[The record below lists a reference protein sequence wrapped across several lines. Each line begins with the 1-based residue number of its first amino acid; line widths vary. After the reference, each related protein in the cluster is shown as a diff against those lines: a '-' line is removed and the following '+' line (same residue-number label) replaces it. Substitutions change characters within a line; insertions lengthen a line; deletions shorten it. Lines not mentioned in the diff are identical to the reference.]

1 MSELTHIP
9 VAVVGIGC
17 RFPGADD
24 HHAFWRNVLEG
35 RTAFAPVPKDRW
47 DHRAFFSASQREV
60 DKTWALQG
68 AFIDDVRSFAALH
81 YGIPPRRIEVMDPQH
96 RLLIEATRIAMQDA
110 GYELR
115 SFDRS
120 RTGVFTGLTVAEFK
134 NLALA
139 RIGAM
144 QLASGEF
151 GPAAGSKELRAIL
164 MEMARNVVPLR
175 AFSIP
180 GSLTNMAAASIA
192 QTFDFGGPAYSID
205 AACAAG
211 AVSIYDAI
219 IHLRAG
225 LLDTAFAGGAYLN
238 LTPDNL
244 IGFARVGAISPS
256 GACRPFDHRA
266 DGFVQGDGVGVLML
280 KRLDDALEAGDR
292 IYGVIRGVGCNNDA
306 RGEGPMT
313 PRVEGQLGALIAAYR
328 DARVSPSTVAYFE
341 AHGTATRV
349 GDPVEVEA
357 LGQLLRDAGV
367 SARTAP
373 LLGSVKGNIGHTM
386 SAAGV
391 AGLINGLKMLEHR
404 VAPPLAG
411 YETPHPAIQLERWP
425 LRLQRQASELVAQ
438 DGGPL
443 RVGVSAFGFGGTNVH
458 FVVDEPPEA
467 YRRRRIRSTTGVE
480 TSAPSWPEA
489 VVVTAPSLDLLAR
502 HAEDL
507 AAAIAGPRADTATLA
522 EIAWTLNAT
531 RRFERMRLVVT
542 ARDREQL
549 ARELREAATLLRAEP
564 GLRAPAKLSPHLQL
578 FEGPE
583 GEHRP
588 PPKLCFL
595 FPGQGAQRVG
605 LLRDLRQ
612 RLPRFAA
619 AFAALEA
626 ACASVTPRP
635 LSSYL
640 WPELDPGDAR
650 ALAEA
655 EDALTATEICQPAMA
670 ALGLALSTVLAEA
683 GVTADVSLG
692 HSLGEFVAMANGGIL
707 DFAETVRLVA
717 RRGQAMAALP
727 IEDKGAMA
735 AVTAPAEEVLAIIGD
750 LDGVW
755 VCNFNHPRQV
765 SISGTT
771 AGVAGAIERLR
782 ANRIGVQP
790 LAVSHAFHSP
800 LLEPMQPAMVALSR
814 EIEVRPPVH
823 AVASCIS
830 DRLHSSDA
838 QHSHRVMLDHS
849 TAPVHF
855 VRGLEQARA
864 AGAEVFVQVGAGAM
878 LTSFAR
884 ATLSK
889 EGVETLNL
897 SPTEPDGGLELM
909 RGLATLAAMGF
920 PVRFEAVFPS
930 DARHVL
936 DLPATPL
943 QREQYWLIK
952 SEPQILSRL
961 EHPLPEARER
971 FGVVDLAMANA
982 NEDLETSAP
991 SAASPELVALF
1002 TRQAEIL
1009 RQHADIIAA
1018 QNRLLLQG
1026 SGAAST
1032 APGPAPT
1039 TTSPASLDVRE
1050 ATPPVI
1056 TPPAA
1061 VAPPPASDVESR
1073 VLEIVAKVSAFPKGS
1088 LEREQ
1093 RLVDELGFDSLM
1105 VADLAK
1111 ALDAAFPQ
1119 LGGLPQSV
1127 FSARTTLGDLIAH
1140 VTSQAARPRHAEPA
1154 EGSEPE
1160 PLRCYRV
1167 VPVEGPPVRIERDLT
1182 GETWITVERRGA
1194 LGGAMTAALERAGA
1208 EVLRFELT
1216 TETNAVPER
1225 VERGALHLW
1234 PEASIDQ
1241 LLPGL
1246 ERSGR
1251 RVRGAVYL
1259 AGLSGGALDGESPL
1273 PALHAAVRRARIPC
1287 LIVITGLG
1295 GRLGLEPSAALSSGL
1310 LQAGLLGYVKALS
1323 RERPT
1328 DVIRAIDIDPAA
1340 PDAEQIVAEI
1350 LSGDLEPEV
1359 GLAGGRR
1366 WLPALIAE
1374 PAAAPPRVI
1383 GARDVVLI
1391 TGGSGDLGQQL
1402 ARALARRPLA
1412 GLVLL
1417 GRRPIDPTLS
1427 RLIAELEQLGTQS
1440 RYVQADVTDRAGL
1453 TRALA
1458 PVQAQLGTITCVV
1471 HAAGVI
1477 DDATVEK
1484 KTRESMERVW
1494 ATKVGGLAAISAALP
1509 DLERMVLFSSWAAR
1523 FGNPGQ
1529 TDYAAAN
1536 EVLGRAAIALADRRA
1551 ILAVDWPPW
1560 SGTTMARSV
1569 AAPMKAAML
1578 AAGVPFVGDREGA
1591 AMAEA
1596 LVSSAVTGLL
1606 LVGRVVPRR
1615 RPRAGRALTLS
1626 LDSHPYLDDHRL
1638 RGEPVLP
1645 LAAATDLL
1653 LDLGMGALQTG
1664 PGQHAVVEDLELVR
1678 GVVVQK
1684 PRAVTVRLQAE
1695 SESAGR
1701 VEIAVNDPSGDS
1713 PVAYRANIRMAD
1725 ASAGVPALS
1734 LTGERAAPPVDLET
1748 FYREHTFHGPRM
1760 QGILQIER
1768 LTDRGIEGMVRPSSP
1783 RALIPTSPRTAWA
1796 IDPLVLDAS
1805 FQLAGYWALVQLQ
1818 RAGYPIGFRRL
1829 VQQRP
1834 FGEEPVRCTV
1844 VVKSSDRDRF
1854 VGDIRYSDAHGVPY
1868 AILEGVEGR
1877 FLEPAVGLER
1887 DPGTNGHH
1895 NGNGKPKNG
1904 DTVQS
1909 HAEVSAERCEI
1920 AQFPEVEA
1928 LEQRLEMAKLIG
1940 LQNPYFAL
1948 HEGTARNRSVVEGVE
1963 MINFSSY
1970 NYLGFSGHPEVIAAA
1985 QEAIARYGT
1994 SVSAS
1999 RVASGER
2006 PIHRQLERG
2015 LAEHLGVE
2023 DAVVLVSGHATNVTT
2038 IGTLLGPEDVVVHDS
2053 LIHESILAGIRQSG
2067 AARRPYP
2074 HASYDA
2080 LDRTLGQVRG
2090 AYRRALIVA
2099 EGIYSMD
2106 GDICD
2111 LPRLIELKKRHRALL
2126 MIDEAHSIGVLG
2138 PRGEGVGHHF
2148 SGVDPRDVD
2157 IWMGT
2162 LSKSFASCGG
2172 YIAGST
2178 ALVRFLKYSAG
2189 GFVYSAGITPPN
2201 CAAALKA
2208 LELMRRQPETVE
2220 RLRKTSR
2227 LFLELARARGLD
2239 TGLAVGAAVVP
2250 VIVGNSIHALQLGAA
2265 LAKRRVNVNPI
2276 VYPAVEDDAARLRF
2290 FLSAT
2295 HTEDEVR
2302 LAVEATAEELARI
2315 REGGGVSASVPELKG
2330 S

>member
-24 HHAFWRNVLEG
+24 HHGFWRNVLEG

-47 DHRAFFSASQREV
+47 DHRVFFSTSQREV
-60 DKTWALQG
+60 DKTWAARG

-81 YGIPPRRIEVMDPQH
+81 YGIPPRRLEVMDPQH
-96 RLLIEATRIAMQDA
+96 RLLIEATRVAIQDA

-225 LLDTAFAGGAYLN
+225 LLDTAFAGGVYLN

-280 KRLDDALEAGDR
+280 KRLEDALEGGDR

-313 PRVEGQLGALIAAYR
+313 PRVEGQLGALTAAYR

-367 SARTAP
+367 SARSAP
-373 LLGSVKGNIGHTM
+373 PLGSVKGNIGHTM

-391 AGLINGLKMLEHR
+391 AGLINGLKVLEHR

-425 LRLQRQASELVAQ
+425 LRLQGEASELVAR

-458 FVVDEPPEA
+458 FVVDAPPESH
-467 YRRRRIRSTTGVE
+467 RRRRARSATVIEAHAPTWPEAIVV
-480 TSAPSWPEA
+480 SAPSLE
-489 VVVTAPSLDLLAR
+489 LLAGQ
-502 HAEDL
+502 AEEL
-507 AAAIAGPRADTATLA
+507 AAAIVGPRADTATLA

-549 ARELREAATLLRAEP
+549 ARELREAATLLRSESGAGSGVGS
-564 GLRAPAKLSPHLQL
+564 GLGEGRGSRGPAKLSPHLQL

-583 GEHRP
+583 GEHRA

-612 RLPRFAA
+612 RLPRFAE
-619 AFAALEA
+619 AFAALED

-640 WPELDPGDAR
+640 WPDLDPGDAR

-727 IEDKGAMA
+727 IADKGAMA
-735 AVTAPAEEVLAIIGD
+735 AVTAPAEEVRAILGD
-750 LDGVW
+750 LEGVW

-771 AGVAGAIERLR
+771 AGVARAIERLR
-782 ANRIGVQP
+782 AKTIGVQP

-814 EIEVRPPVH
+814 EIEVRPPAH

-855 VRGLEQARA
+855 VRGIEQARA
-864 AGAEVFVQVGAGAM
+864 AGAQVFLQVGAGAM

-930 DARHVL
+930 DARRVV

-961 EHPLPEARER
+961 EHPLPEAGER
-971 FGVVDLAMANA
+971 LGVVDLAMATAKANA
-982 NEDLETSAP
+982 NANANAKEHLETSAP
-991 SAASPELVALF
+991 GAASPELVALF

-1026 SGAAST
+1026 SGPASA
-1032 APGPAPT
+1032 APGPSPT
-1039 TTSPASLDVRE
+1039 TT
-1050 ATPPVI
+1050 
-1056 TPPAA
+1056 PPANSAASVAAPPA
-1061 VAPPPASDVESR
+1061 VAPPAVHAPAAGAPPPANEAESGVESDAKSDAESGVESDAKSDAESGVESDAKSDVESDAESDVENR
-1073 VLEIVAKVSAFPKGS
+1073 VLEIVAKVSAFPKAS

-1111 ALDAAFPQ
+1111 ALDTAFPQ

-1127 FSARTTLGDLIAH
+1127 FSARTTLGDLIAR
-1140 VTSQAARPRHAEPA
+1140 VTSQAARPRHAEPIERSEA
-1154 EGSEPE
+1154 EPTERSEAE
-1160 PLRCYRV
+1160 ALRCHRV

-1182 GETWITVERRGA
+1182 GETWITVERRGV
-1194 LGGAMTAALERAGA
+1194 LGGAVTAALERAGA

-1216 TETNAVPER
+1216 TETSAVPER

-1251 RVRGAVYL
+1251 RVHGAVYL
-1259 AGLSGGALDGESPL
+1259 AGLSGGALDGESPM

-1310 LQAGLLGYVKALS
+1310 LQAGLLGYVKALG

-1340 PDAEQIVAEI
+1340 PDAEHIVAEI

-1374 PAAAPPRVI
+1374 PALVAEPTAAPSRASGAIGAI

-1391 TGGSGDLGQQL
+1391 TGGGGDLGRQL

-1417 GRRPIDPTLS
+1417 GRRSIDPTLS
-1427 RLIAELEQLGTQS
+1427 RLIAELERLGTKS
-1440 RYVQADVTDRAGL
+1440 CYVKADVTDRVAL
-1453 TRALA
+1453 ARALA
-1458 PVQAQLGTITCVV
+1458 TVQARLGTITCAV

-1484 KTRESMERVW
+1484 KTRESLERVW
-1494 ATKVGGLAAISAALP
+1494 ATKVEGLAAISAALP
-1509 DLERMVLFSSWAAR
+1509 DLERLVLFSSWTAR

-1536 EVLGRAAIALADRRA
+1536 EVLGRAAIALAGRRA
-1551 ILAVDWPPW
+1551 TLTVDWPPW
-1560 SGTTMARSV
+1560 SGSAMARSV
-1569 AAPMKAAML
+1569 SPPMKAAML
-1578 AAGVPFVGDREGA
+1578 AAGVPFVGDAEGA

-1596 LVSSAVTGLL
+1596 LVSSAATGLL
-1606 LVGRVVPRR
+1606 LVGRAVPRR
-1615 RPRAGRALTLS
+1615 RPR
-1626 LDSHPYLDDHRL
+1626 
-1638 RGEPVLP
+1638 
-1645 LAAATDLL
+1645 
-1653 LDLGMGALQTG
+1653 
-1664 PGQHAVVEDLELVR
+1664 
-1678 GVVVQK
+1678 
-1684 PRAVTVRLQAE
+1684 
-1695 SESAGR
+1695 
-1701 VEIAVNDPSGDS
+1701 
-1713 PVAYRANIRMAD
+1713 
-1725 ASAGVPALS
+1725 
-1734 LTGERAAPPVDLET
+1734 
-1748 FYREHTFHGPRM
+1748 
-1760 QGILQIER
+1760 
-1768 LTDRGIEGMVRPSSP
+1768 
-1783 RALIPTSPRTAWA
+1783 
-1796 IDPLVLDAS
+1796 
-1805 FQLAGYWALVQLQ
+1805 
-1818 RAGYPIGFRRL
+1818 
-1829 VQQRP
+1829 
-1834 FGEEPVRCTV
+1834 
-1844 VVKSSDRDRF
+1844 
-1854 VGDIRYSDAHGVPY
+1854 
-1868 AILEGVEGR
+1868 
-1877 FLEPAVGLER
+1877 
-1887 DPGTNGHH
+1887 
-1895 NGNGKPKNG
+1895 
-1904 DTVQS
+1904 
-1909 HAEVSAERCEI
+1909 
-1920 AQFPEVEA
+1920 
-1928 LEQRLEMAKLIG
+1928 
-1940 LQNPYFAL
+1940 
-1948 HEGTARNRSVVEGVE
+1948 
-1963 MINFSSY
+1963 
-1970 NYLGFSGHPEVIAAA
+1970 
-1985 QEAIARYGT
+1985 
-1994 SVSAS
+1994 
-1999 RVASGER
+1999 
-2006 PIHRQLERG
+2006 
-2015 LAEHLGVE
+2015 
-2023 DAVVLVSGHATNVTT
+2023 
-2038 IGTLLGPEDVVVHDS
+2038 
-2053 LIHESILAGIRQSG
+2053 
-2067 AARRPYP
+2067 
-2074 HASYDA
+2074 
-2080 LDRTLGQVRG
+2080 
-2090 AYRRALIVA
+2090 
-2099 EGIYSMD
+2099 
-2106 GDICD
+2106 
-2111 LPRLIELKKRHRALL
+2111 
-2126 MIDEAHSIGVLG
+2126 
-2138 PRGEGVGHHF
+2138 
-2148 SGVDPRDVD
+2148 
-2157 IWMGT
+2157 
-2162 LSKSFASCGG
+2162 
-2172 YIAGST
+2172 
-2178 ALVRFLKYSAG
+2178 
-2189 GFVYSAGITPPN
+2189 
-2201 CAAALKA
+2201 
-2208 LELMRRQPETVE
+2208 
-2220 RLRKTSR
+2220 
-2227 LFLELARARGLD
+2227 
-2239 TGLAVGAAVVP
+2239 
-2250 VIVGNSIHALQLGAA
+2250 
-2265 LAKRRVNVNPI
+2265 
-2276 VYPAVEDDAARLRF
+2276 
-2290 FLSAT
+2290 
-2295 HTEDEVR
+2295 
-2302 LAVEATAEELARI
+2302 
-2315 REGGGVSASVPELKG
+2315 
-2330 S
+2330 